1 MKGVSSTR
9 SYFGESAGGRNLRV
23 SSCLQYI
30 LPLSG
35 MSIPEWLKRPPGAT
49 FWYDSCMSSTA
60 RMDESESNVTSTA
73 SLQTRKQEFV
83 RDAIWAVAIDLFA
96 EKGFDETTLDDI
108 VAAAGTSRRTFF
120 RHFESKR
127 DLIAQ
132 PIATYGASLTAA
144 IESCPR
150 GSSAAALFRHVVEE
164 VAQRTVADPKMR
176 KVMAIAA
183 KYPAAR
189 EAQVSR
195 VAEVQDRIAEAF
207 AQRSKD
213 ELTAHILASL
223 TLSALSLTYRVW
235 FSQGKKEIASAAQK
249 VFAELS
255 KSICGE

>member
-1 MKGVSSTR
+1 MR
-9 SYFGESAGGRNLRV
+9 
-23 SSCLQYI
+23 
-30 LPLSG
+30 
-35 MSIPEWLKRPPGAT
+35 
-49 FWYDSCMSSTA
+49 STA
-60 RMDESESNVTSTA
+60 RTDENEATVTSTA
-73 SLQTRKQEFV
+73 SLQARKQEFV

-132 PIATYGASLTAA
+132 PMVNYGASLTTA
-144 IESCPR
+144 IESCPAR
-150 GSSAAALFRHVVEE
+150 SSAAELFRHVVLE
-164 VAQRTVADPKMR
+164 VAQRTVSDPRMR
-176 KVMAIAA
+176 KVMAIAS

-189 EAQVSR
+189 EAQLSR
-195 VAEVQDRIAEAF
+195 VAEVQDRIAKAF

-213 ELTAHILASL
+213 ELTAHVLASL

-249 VFAELS
+249 VFAEFS
-255 KSICGE
+255 KSICDRQP

>member
-1 MKGVSSTR
+1 MAPFCYGPFMR
-9 SYFGESAGGRNLRV
+9 SNAGLDGHEAV
-23 SSCLQYI
+23 V
-30 LPLSG
+30 
-35 MSIPEWLKRPPGAT
+35 T
-49 FWYDSCMSSTA
+49 
-60 RMDESESNVTSTA
+60 SNV
-73 SLQTRKQEFV
+73 SLQLRKQDFV

-127 DLIAQ
+127 DLVAQ
-132 PIATYGASLTAA
+132 PIVAYGASLAAA

-150 GSSAAALFRHVVEE
+150 GSSVAELFRHVVLE
-164 VAQRTVADPKMR
+164 VVQSTAADPRMR
-176 KVMAIAA
+176 KAMAIAA

-189 EAQVSR
+189 EAQLSR
-195 VAEVQDRIAEAF
+195 VAEVQDRIAEVF

-213 ELTAHILASL
+213 DLTAHVLASL

-235 FSQGKKEIASAAQK
+235 FSQGRKEIASAAQK

-255 KSICGE
+255 KSVCER

>member
-1 MKGVSSTR
+1 VRT
-9 SYFGESAGGRNLRV
+9 N
-23 SSCLQYI
+23 
-30 LPLSG
+30 
-35 MSIPEWLKRPPGAT
+35 PGLDDHEPAV
-49 FWYDSCMSSTA
+49 A
-60 RMDESESNVTSTA
+60 SNV
-73 SLQTRKQEFV
+73 SLQARKQEFV

-132 PIATYGASLTAA
+132 PIVSYGASLRTA
-144 IESCPR
+144 IESCPPT
-150 GSSAAALFRHVVEE
+150 SSAAELFRHVVVE
-164 VAQRTVADPKMR
+164 VAQRTAADPRMR

-189 EAQVSR
+189 EAQLSR

-207 AQRSKD
+207 AHRCKD
-213 ELTAHILASL
+213 DLTAHVLASL

-235 FSQGKKEIASAAQK
+235 FSQGKKEIAQAAQK

-255 KSICGE
+255 KSICED